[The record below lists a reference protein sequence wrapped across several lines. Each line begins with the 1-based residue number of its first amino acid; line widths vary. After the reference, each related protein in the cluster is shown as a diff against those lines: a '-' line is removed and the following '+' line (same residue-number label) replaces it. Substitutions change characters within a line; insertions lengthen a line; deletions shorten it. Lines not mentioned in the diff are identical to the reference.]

1 VSDRTQS
8 IDRPEIFTMGK
19 RSNLIVTLGLAVFI
33 VGAAATYLVVR
44 NSDSAPA
51 SSAGKSSV
59 LVATKPIPAGTTGTA
74 VFAQGMVK
82 GKAIDPSAKPA
93 TAVTDASQ
101 LAGKTTTLG
110 VAEGQVLTLD
120 QFQDAQTRIGT
131 LKIPDGKTALALSMS
146 NVPGV
151 AGFAGAGDHIN
162 IYGVVKPGDDPKNP
176 QGATHLI
183 TQNTEVLNVN
193 GTTLAATQGQPG
205 GTGLVYLLA
214 VNPSEAERL
223 IYLNSFEGL
232 YFSLVSKDAAPV
244 GPTSGSSIADALRQ
258 F

>member
-1 VSDRTQS
+1 
-8 IDRPEIFTMGK
+8 MGR

-44 NSDSAPA
+44 NGGDGGRAT
-51 SSAGKSSV
+51 SSAGKVPV
-59 LVATKPIPAGTTGTA
+59 LVASKPIPAGTTGTNVVA
-74 VFAQGMVK
+74 NGMTKTRNVD
-82 GKAIDPSAKPA
+82 AAAKPA

-101 LAGKTTTLG
+101 LAGKTVTLG
-110 VAEGQVLTLD
+110 VAEGEIITLD
-120 QFQDAQTRIGT
+120 QFQVAQTRIGT
-131 LKIPDGKTALALSMS
+131 LKIPDGKTALALQLA

-151 AGFAGAGDHIN
+151 AGFAGAGDRIN
-162 IYGVVKPGDDPKNP
+162 IYGVVKPGSDPKNP

-183 TQNTEVLNVN
+183 MQNTEVLNVN
-193 GTTLAATQGQPG
+193 GATLAAAQGQPG

-214 VNPSEAERL
+214 VTPTEAERL
-223 IYLNSFEGL
+223 IYLSTFEQL

-244 GPTSGSSIADALRQ
+244 GVTPGSSIADALKQ

>member
-1 VSDRTQS
+1 
-8 IDRPEIFTMGK
+8 MGK

-44 NSDSAPA
+44 NGDGGGAT
-51 SSAGKSSV
+51 SSAGKVPV
-59 LVATKPIPAGTTGTA
+59 LVAEKPIPAGTSGTNVVA
-74 VFAQGMVK
+74 NGMIKTRNVD
-82 GKAIDPSAKPA
+82 AAAKPA

-101 LAGKTTTLG
+101 LAGKTVTLG
-110 VAEGQVLTLD
+110 VAEGQIITLD
-120 QFQDAQTRIGT
+120 QFQTAQTRIGT
-131 LKIPDGKTALALSMS
+131 LKIPDGKTALALQLA

-151 AGFAGAGDHIN
+151 AGFAGAGDRIN
-162 IYGVVKPGDDPKNP
+162 IYGVIKPGSDPKNP

-183 TQNTEVLNVN
+183 MSNTEVLNVN

-214 VNPSEAERL
+214 VSPPEAERL
-223 IYLNSFEGL
+223 IYLSTFEQL
-232 YFSLVSKDAAPV
+232 YFSLVAKDAPAV
-244 GPTSGSSIADALRQ
+244 GATPGSSIADALRQ